1 MPNLEFT
8 PREVAELSGAPKSA
22 VEKAIEERVISA
34 RKVRVGRRERR
45 VLTLDAIVYAKFMR
59 AMPMPMD
66 LKNKRALAR
75 AMALV
80 KEFRTW
86 RYELSPA
93 VELNV
98 GRVVSDVVDLAKTYA
113 ALRDKLIVED
123 PEILGGA
130 PVIRGTR
137 VSVYSILGR
146 LNGGDSVED
155 ILEDH
160 PNLSPEAVETAAI
173 YARSHPLVGRPGGR
187 PWSAAA

>member
-1 MPNLEFT
+1 MSDLEFT
-8 PREVAELSGAPKSA
+8 PREVAELAGAPKSA

-45 VLTLDAIVYAKFMR
+45 VLALDAIVYTKFMR
-59 AMPMPMD
+59 SMPIPMD
-66 LKNKRALAR
+66 LKSKRALAH
-75 AMALV
+75 AIASV

-98 GRVVSDVVDLAKTYA
+98 GRVVGDAVDLAKTYA
-113 ALRDKLIVED
+113 AARDKLIVED
-123 PEILGGA
+123 PEILGGT

-146 LNGGDSVED
+146 LTGGDGIED

-160 PNLSPEAVETAAI
+160 PNLSREAVETAAI
-173 YARSHPLVGRPGGR
+173 YARSHPLIGRPGGR

>member
-1 MPNLEFT
+1 MPEPEFT

-45 VLTLDAIVYAKFMR
+45 VLALDAIAYTTFMR
-59 AMPMPMD
+59 SMPMPMD
-66 LKNKRALAR
+66 LKSKRALGR
-75 AMALV
+75 AIALV

-98 GRVVSDVVDLAKTYA
+98 GRVVGDAIDFAKSYA

-123 PEILGGA
+123 PEILGGT

-146 LNGGDSVED
+146 LNGGDSVEE

-160 PNLSPEAVETAAI
+160 PNLSREAVETAAI

>member
-1 MPNLEFT
+1 MPQLEFT

-22 VEKAIEERVISA
+22 VEKAIEERVLSP
-34 RKVRVGRRERR
+34 RKVRIGRRERR
-45 VLTLDAIVYAKFMR
+45 VLALDAIAYTKFMR
-59 AMPMPMD
+59 SMPMPMD

-75 AMALV
+75 AISRV
-80 KEFRTW
+80 KEFRSW

-98 GRVVSDVVDLAKTYA
+98 GRVVGDAIDVAKTYA
-113 ALRDKLIVED
+113 AMRDKLIVED
-123 PEILGGA
+123 PDILGGT

-137 VSVYSILGR
+137 ISVYTLLGR
-146 LNGGDSVED
+146 LNGGESLDE
-155 ILEDH
+155 ILGDY
-160 PNLSPEAVETAAI
+160 PSLSREAVETAAI